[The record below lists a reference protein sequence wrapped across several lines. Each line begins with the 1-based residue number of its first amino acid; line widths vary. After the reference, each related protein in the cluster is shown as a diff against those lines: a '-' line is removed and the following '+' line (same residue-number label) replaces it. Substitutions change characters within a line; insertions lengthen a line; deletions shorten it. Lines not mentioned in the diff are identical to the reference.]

1 MAFVLNKKPSASF
14 WDTVKFEDLTEDGEW
29 AEGAIRFKFKR
40 LTADEIDAHS
50 KRVTELEEKHGKL
63 TMDQR
68 VELALSYC
76 EDWDVESEPGVK
88 TPLTADALRSLF
100 NLYPGLQVDVWLT
113 VVRSR
118 YGRREKNS

>member
-1 MAFVLNKKPSASF
+1 MAFVLHKKPSASF
-14 WDTVKFEDLTEDGEW
+14 WDTVKFEDKTEDGEW
-29 AEGAIRFKFKR
+29 VTGEIKFKFKR
-40 LTADEIDAHS
+40 LSADEIDAHS
-50 KRVTELEEKHGKL
+50 KKIEALEEKTGKL
-63 TMDQR
+63 TLDQR

-100 NLYPGLQVDVWLT
+100 NLYPGLQVDIWLT

-118 YGRREKNS
+118 YGRREKN